1 MATPSSRRRALG
13 PSRCGD
19 RRALHHQANL
29 ATMLSHQLYNVVHIV
44 GIILAMSAL
53 GGAAVLAMAGSSA
66 SKPPRRLLAVLHGF
80 GVFLIL
86 VGGFGMLA
94 RLGIMHGGGFPA
106 WIWVKL
112 CVWVIVAVAL
122 FLALRKPA
130 LARPTLLALPV
141 LGGVAAY
148 MAIYKPF

>member
-1 MATPSSRRRALG
+1 
-13 PSRCGD
+13 
-19 RRALHHQANL
+19 
-29 ATMLSHQLYNVVHIV
+29 MLSHQFYNVVHIV

-53 GGAAVLAMAGSSA
+53 GGAAVLAMAGSSV
-66 SKPPRRLLAVLHGF
+66 SSPPPRRLLAVLHGV

-94 RLGIMHGGGFPA
+94 RLGVMHGGGFPG

-122 FLALRKPA
+122 FLALRKPT

-148 MAIYKPF
+148 MAIYQPF